1 MKSITRYLLPLMVVF
16 SILLTACGG
25 ATSTATQA
33 PAATQ
38 ATEAPAATESP
49 AATEPA
55 ATGSPAATEAP
66 GATEAPAGTIT
77 CPDGVEGMSI
87 EMWSPFTGPDG
98 DEMTG
103 LADQFS
109 SENPCKITVSHVAQ
123 PEYVQKLEAAAAAGQ
138 LPAMTAV
145 RAINVGQLAARG
157 VLKPL
162 SPDVMNILGGDAF
175 ASDFPKDIWA
185 LGEYKGDRYS
195 IPLDV
200 NPLVMFYN
208 KDLFEKAGI
217 EPPGAEPWTR
227 EQFEDALTKL
237 EAIKATPVSLGT
249 AFQAAALW
257 QALVRQYGGE
267 LTDPEGKTA
276 TYNSDAGVK
285 ALEKIKELRDK
296 YTPDVSGTGDPEV
309 NVFKQGNVG
318 MTFHGPWWISD
329 LAKLDFVGF
338 APLPTIGDQ
347 PATWGGSHQL
357 ALTTDDPATQA
368 AAAVWIKWLSD
379 NSAQWSKAGQIPAR
393 TSERENPELAT
404 ISPPIANIIES
415 ANTVKILPPVPA
427 LEPALWDQFG
437 ATIDAYLAGDV
448 TDAKAALD
456 AANAKSQAV
465 MDENVSTY
473 GG

>member
-1 MKSITRYLLPLMVVF
+1 MKNITRYLLPLLVVF
-16 SILLTACGG
+16 SMVLTACGG
-25 ATSTATQA
+25 GGASTQP
-33 PAATQ
+33 PAATSE
-38 ATEAPAATESP
+38 ATEAPATEAPATSE
-49 AATEPA
+49 ATEPA
-55 ATGSPAATEAP
+55 ATGEATEAP
-66 GATEAPAGTIT
+66 GATEAPAGGTVE
-77 CPDGVEGMSI
+77 CPAGVEGMAL

-103 LADQFS
+103 LADRFS
-109 SENPCKITVSHVAQ
+109 SENTCGITVTHVAQ

-145 RAINVGQLAARG
+145 RAINVGQLAARN
-157 VLKPL
+157 VLKPFGPEAMAVL
-162 SPDVMNILGGDAF
+162 GDDVGSAF
-175 ASDFPKDIWA
+175 PEDLWA
-185 LGEYKGDRYS
+185 LGEYKGERYS

-200 NPLVMFYN
+200 NPLIMFYN
-208 KDLFEKAGI
+208 KDLFEQAGI

-227 EQFEDALTKL
+227 EQFEDALAKL
-237 EAIKATPVSLGT
+237 EAINVTPLSLGT

-257 QALVRQYGGE
+257 QALIRQYGGA
-267 LTDPEGKTA
+267 LTDEAGTTA

-285 ALEKIKELRDK
+285 ALERIKELRDK

-357 ALTTDDPATQA
+357 ALTSDDPTTQA
-368 AAAVWIKWLSD
+368 AAAVWIKWLSE
-379 NSAQWSKAGQIPAR
+379 NSSQWAKAGQVPAR
-393 TSERENPELAT
+393 TSAREDPELTT
-404 ISPPIANIIES
+404 IAPPIANILES
-415 ANTVKILPPVPA
+415 ANTVVILPPVPA

-437 ATIDAYLAGDV
+437 PVIDAYLAGDV

-456 AANAKSQAV
+456 EANTKSQQV
-465 MDENVSTY
+465 MDENVSTF

>member
-1 MKSITRYLLPLMVVF
+1 V
-16 SILLTACGG
+16 
-25 ATSTATQA
+25 
-33 PAATQ
+33 
-38 ATEAPAATESP
+38 TEAPAATEAP
-49 AATEPA
+49 GATEA
-55 ATGSPAATEAP
+55 PAATEAP
-66 GATEAPAGTIT
+66 GATEAPAGGTT
-77 CPDGVEGMSI
+77 ECPAGVEGMTI

-98 DEMTG
+98 DEMTA
-103 LADQFS
+103 LADRFS

-145 RAINVGQLAARG
+145 RAINVGQLAARN
-157 VLKPL
+157 VLKPF
-162 SPDVMNILGGDAF
+162 SDDVMAILGDDLAG
-175 ASDFPKDIWA
+175 DFPDDLWSLGTYKDQ
-185 LGEYKGDRYS
+185 RYS

-217 EPPGAEPWTR
+217 EAPGAEPWTR
-227 EQFEDALTKL
+227 EQFEDAVSKL
-237 EAIKATPVSLGT
+237 EASGATPVSLGT

-257 QALVRQYGGE
+257 QALIQQYGGA
-267 LTDPEGKTA
+267 LTDEAGTKA

-357 ALTTDDPATQA
+357 ALTTDDPAAQA
-368 AAAVWIKWLSD
+368 AAAVWIKWLSE
-379 NSAQWSKAGQIPAR
+379 NSSQWAKAGQVPAR
-393 TSERENPELAT
+393 TSAREDPELTT
-404 ISPPIANIIES
+404 IAPPISNILES

-437 ATIDAYLAGDV
+437 PVIDAYLAGDV

-456 AANAKSQAV
+456 EANTKSQQV
-465 MDENVSTY
+465 MDENVSTFE
-473 GG
+473 